1 MIADDDVVLCIEDR
15 RRVVLERWEIQ
26 EGGCLVGWKPD
37 GSMIGLGPGTPW
49 RLEIPE
55 ADVEADGG

>member
-1 MIADDDVVLCIEDR
+1 VVLCIEDR